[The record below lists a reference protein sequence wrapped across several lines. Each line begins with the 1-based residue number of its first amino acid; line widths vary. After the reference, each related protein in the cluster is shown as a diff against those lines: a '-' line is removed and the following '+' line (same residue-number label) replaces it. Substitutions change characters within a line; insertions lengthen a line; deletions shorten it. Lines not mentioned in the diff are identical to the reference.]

1 MEMKYQSMGGLR
13 VEKGRLIN
21 DRPEG
26 VSGLEQASRVRK
38 MMHRAKKVDMIA
50 DGIEL
55 AEGRKGFYRM

>member
-38 MMHRAKKVDMIA
+38 MMHRAKKVDMID